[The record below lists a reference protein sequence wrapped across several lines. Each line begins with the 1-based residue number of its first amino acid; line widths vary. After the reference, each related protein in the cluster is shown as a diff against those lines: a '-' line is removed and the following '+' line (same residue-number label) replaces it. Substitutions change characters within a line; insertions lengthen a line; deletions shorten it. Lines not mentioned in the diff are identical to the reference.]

1 VIGSAPYTV
10 KPLKIESLPMTDAS
24 STGTKEFPKST
35 ITSLGVIFLVAILD
49 TCAWWAWDLAVI
61 SIQIALAL
69 HLLCA
74 SSFLLL
80 RAWYKKIEENNA
92 FPEIAFLFVLTL
104 GPVGALGMAVTL
116 SLYAHYRKKSTP
128 FDIWYKKLVPQ
139 HSTTEQER
147 SMERFLS
154 LSKDNDFQ
162 NMPPTP
168 FADVLS
174 SGNQSEKRSMLTL
187 MLRNY
192 HSSFAPIFLQALND
206 SDSAIRVYAA
216 SMVSRI
222 ADNFHTENI
231 ELEKRK
237 LDKPSDL
244 KNLYQLA
251 KHYDERA
258 TAGLSD
264 EESLR
269 QFRKKAQYLYV
280 QLYKMQPSNIR
291 VRWLLGRLLL
301 RYGKHIAAA
310 NVFEGVLKLLDSKN
324 EIADPFQL
332 VWYWQCL
339 YEQSRYAKLRQQIQK
354 YRHQIPEDSILQLTV
369 IENIDVWISPD
380 SAAVTP

>member
-1 VIGSAPYTV
+1 MTETSSAR
-10 KPLKIESLPMTDAS
+10 
-24 STGTKEFPKST
+24 TKVFPKST

-49 TCAWWAWDLAVI
+49 ASAWWAWDLAVI

-69 HLLCA
+69 HLLCT
-74 SSFLLL
+74 SLLLLL
-80 RAWYKKIEENNA
+80 RVWYKKIEENNA

-116 SLYAHYRKKSTP
+116 LLYARYRKKATP
-128 FDIWYKKLVPQ
+128 FETWYRKLVPQ
-139 HSTTEQER
+139 YSTTEQER

-154 LSKDNDFQ
+154 LSRDNDFQ

-174 SGNQSEKRSMLTL
+174 SGSQSEKRSMLTL
-187 MLRNY
+187 MFRNY
-192 HSSFAPIFLQALND
+192 HSSFSPIFRQALND

-216 SMVSRI
+216 SMVSKI
-222 ADNFHTENI
+222 TDNFHAENI
-231 ELEKRK
+231 KLEKRR

-264 EESLR
+264 EESLG

-280 QLYKMQPSNIR
+280 QLYKLQPSNIR
-291 VRWLLGRLLL
+291 IQWLLGRLLL

-310 NVFEGVLKLLDSKN
+310 NIFEGALNLLASKN
-324 EIADPFQL
+324 ETADPFQL

-354 YRHQIPEDSILQLTV
+354 YRHQIPEDSLLQLTV

-380 SAAVTP
+380 SRVVTP

>member
-1 VIGSAPYTV
+1 
-10 KPLKIESLPMTDAS
+10 MTDAS

-222 ADNFHTENI
+222 ADNFNAENI